1 MRRLRRLLTMT
12 LCACPVLAPASTNA
26 PLQPFRLGVIVND
39 ADPLS
44 VATGEFHA
52 RVRRIG
58 QQNVIHVDVD
68 REHDKSTLDSSTFKH
83 VFGQLKVRSDE
94 LIGAHALT
102 YVSPCRA
109 NCMSIA
115 SIFTFGYALRHCANG
130 YRATAFSRTQQ
141 NLSAKIPVAVLHA
154 AGARDNYDVV
164 FYFTGARTVPFP
176 NSDGF
181 MPGSIADHLTSSGRK
196 LPKSRDEKFPPAEI
210 ISKHYLTEETHIKA
224 YRGSSNWP
232 EQGIF
237 LGEPLAKPYA
247 IRATARTADG

>member
-1 MRRLRRLLTMT
+1 MPCMRRLRRLLTMT

-115 SIFTFGYALRHCANG
+115 SIFTFGYALRHCATAQMVTALPRFPELNNI
-130 YRATAFSRTQQ
+130 YRRKFQSPCCTQLAPATITTSYFISPVLEPSRSQTPTA
-141 NLSAKIPVAVLHA
+141 LCL
-154 AGARDNYDVV
+154 
-164 FYFTGARTVPFP
+164 
-176 NSDGF
+176 
-181 MPGSIADHLTSSGRK
+181 SIADHLTSSGRK
-196 LPKSRDEKFPPAEI
+196 LPKSA
-210 ISKHYLTEETHIKA
+210 
-224 YRGSSNWP
+224 
-232 EQGIF
+232 
-237 LGEPLAKPYA
+237 
-247 IRATARTADG
+247 ARNFHRQKL